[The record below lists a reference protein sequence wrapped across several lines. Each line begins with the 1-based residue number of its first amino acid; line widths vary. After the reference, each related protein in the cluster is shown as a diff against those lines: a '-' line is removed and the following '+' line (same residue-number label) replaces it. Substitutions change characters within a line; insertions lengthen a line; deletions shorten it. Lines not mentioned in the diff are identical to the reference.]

1 MSATKPKISRSHL
14 KLRISEIKKKQTMNN
29 DSDQYSKGNKIELH
43 YPGSYGDICSKVW
56 TTILDTQ

>member
-1 MSATKPKISRSHL
+1 
-14 KLRISEIKKKQTMNN
+14 MNN